1 MDRKVAFASAGRRE
15 GSSSP
20 PCVSESQSLDVPKS
34 RSTHGGALRCG
45 MQLLRPCIAL
55 LPALSLIA
63 CSSNEGRNTN
73 GESSGVATLDTGA
86 TESGDSNTSNT
97 TNTTSPKL
105 DVAADDEDLPS
116 ATTGDCVS
124 ETLDPEVVSIP
135 VDILLVVDTSFSMA
149 PAIGAVQNSIN
160 VDFAQ
165 ILEQSGID
173 YQVIVLGG
181 LTDTQ
186 VPICISSP
194 LSNTDCNPPPPVPA
208 INDHYKHYDA
218 ETGSGAFLTNILAW
232 YATPD
237 KHGLAPGGYQD
248 FLRPEA
254 TKVFLGMTDGTSAS
268 GNPADGDAFDAGL
281 LALQPPVFGT
291 PGDRQYKFHLIVE
304 APVNAPAD
312 APWLPQDPIVGNAGS
327 LEQVA
332 IVSGGWRFPLSQTQS
347 FSVLFQE
354 VAEDV
359 IATTPI
365 ACEFPIPRST
375 DGGDDRSRHDRDRL
389 LPRQS
394 TTRGSL
400 PPSGR
405 PRGVRAGGVL
415 HRERH
420 GDLVPGRVRARAR
433 RRDGQ
438 TRRALWLRRRLRSA
452 GLIVTG
458 TRRRV
463 SRPRAGAGSSG
474 RIFSLNSR
482 KCMSEQTQWM

>member
-1 MDRKVAFASAGRRE
+1 MRPSPVLPLFAVLVGCAPDDG
-15 GSSSP
+15 
-20 PCVSESQSLDVPKS
+20 
-34 RSTHGGALRCG
+34 RSTTF
-45 MQLLRPCIAL
+45 
-55 LPALSLIA
+55 
-63 CSSNEGRNTN
+63 E
-73 GESSGVATLDTGA
+73 SGVATLDTTA
-86 TESGDSNTSNT
+86 SESGESTASNTSNT
-97 TNTTSPKL
+97 TGPKL
-105 DVAADDEDLPS
+105 DVTAGDEDLPS
-116 ATTGDCVS
+116 ATTGECVA
-124 ETLDPEVVSIP
+124 ETIDPEVTSIP

-173 YQVIVLGG
+173 YRVIVLGG

-186 VPICISSP
+186 VPICISAP

-218 ETGSGAFLTNILAW
+218 ETGSGAFLNSILLW

-304 APVNAPAD
+304 APVNVPPEE
-312 APWLPQDPIVGNAGS
+312 PWLPQDPIVGNAAS

-332 IVSGGWRFPLSQTQS
+332 ILSGGWRFPLSQTQS

-359 IATTPI
+359 VATTPI
-365 ACEFPIPRST
+365 ACEFPIPEAPMGEIDPDT
-375 DGGDDRSRHDRDRL
+375 IEIDYYPGN
-389 LPRQS
+389 Q
-394 TTRGSL
+394 
-400 PPSGR
+400 PPAIPFHQVVDLASCEAEAFYIANDTVFLC
-405 PRGVRAGGVL
+405 PEACAVVQADMMAKLDVRYGCDVGFDPQ
-415 HRERH
+415 
-420 GDLVPGRVRARAR
+420 G
-433 RRDGQ
+433 
-438 TRRALWLRRRLRSA
+438 
-452 GLIVTG
+452 
-458 TRRRV
+458 
-463 SRPRAGAGSSG
+463 
-474 RIFSLNSR
+474 
-482 KCMSEQTQWM
+482 